1 MKQIGGVTYIGVSL
15 KDLNKYFKDDA
26 VIHVSKKFLKSYEMI
41 SGIAEASKP
50 IAINIIDK
58 TDKIKELVTKVDY
71 EQQVEIAVES
81 GEVAPPPVELNVSK
95 GDW

>member
-1 MKQIGGVTYIGVSL
+1 MKQLGGVTYIGVSL

-41 SGIAEASKP
+41 SGIAEASNP
-50 IAINIIDK
+50 ISMNVVDK
-58 TDKIKELVTKVDY
+58 SDVIVEEPILIEQPAPVVEPEKE
-71 EQQVEIAVES
+71 A
-81 GEVAPPPVELNVSK
+81 APPVELNVSK

>member
-26 VIHVSKKFLKSYEMI
+26 VIHVSKRFLKSYEMI
-41 SGIAEASKP
+41 SGIAEVSKP
-50 IAINIIDK
+50 ISINIVEK
-58 TDKIKELVTKVDY
+58 TVKVEEPALV
-71 EQQVEIAVES
+71 VENANTSIEPEK
-81 GEVAPPPVELNVSK
+81 EVAPPVELNVSK

>member
-50 IAINIIDK
+50 ISMKVVEK
-58 TDKIKELVTKVDY
+58 TDKIEEPVPMVEPEKE
-71 EQQVEIAVES
+71 A
-81 GEVAPPPVELNVSK
+81 APPVELNVSK

>member
-41 SGIAEASKP
+41 SGITEQSKS
-50 IAINIIDK
+50 ISMNIIDK
-58 TDKIKELVTKVDY
+58 TNNNTEPEVSIVKVDTSIEPEREIAPPVDVKEL
-71 EQQVEIAVES
+71 
-81 GEVAPPPVELNVSK
+81 K

>member
-41 SGIAEASKP
+41 SGIAEAPKLISM
-50 IAINIIDK
+50 NIIDK
-58 TDKIKELVTKVDY
+58 TDKIKEPV
-71 EQQVEIAVES
+71 VEVVKADTSVSVETNPS
-81 GEVAPPPVELNVSK
+81 PPVGLNMSK

>member
-41 SGIAEASKP
+41 SGVTEQSKV
-50 IAINIIDK
+50 ISMNIIDK
-58 TDKIKELVTKVDY
+58 TNNEPEPVVQEIGATIELEREVPAPVDIKE
-71 EQQVEIAVES
+71 
-81 GEVAPPPVELNVSK
+81 SK

>member
-26 VIHVSKKFLKSYEMI
+26 VIHVSKRFLKSYEMI
-41 SGIAEASKP
+41 SGIAEVSKP
-50 IAINIIDK
+50 ISINIIEK
-58 TDKIKELVTKVDY
+58 TVKVEEPALV
-71 EQQVEIAVES
+71 VENANTSIEPEK
-81 GEVAPPPVELNVSK
+81 EVAPPVELNVSK

>member
-50 IAINIIDK
+50 ISINIIEK
-58 TDKIKELVTKVDY
+58 TVKVEEPALV
-71 EQQVEIAVES
+71 VENANTSVEPEK
-81 GEVAPPPVELNVSK
+81 EVAPPVELNVSK

>member
-41 SGIAEASKP
+41 SGITETPKP
-50 IAINIIDK
+50 IAMNVIDK
-58 TDKIKELVTKVDY
+58 TDVVEEPILIEQPAPVVEPEKE
-71 EQQVEIAVES
+71 A
-81 GEVAPPPVELNVSK
+81 APPVELNVSK